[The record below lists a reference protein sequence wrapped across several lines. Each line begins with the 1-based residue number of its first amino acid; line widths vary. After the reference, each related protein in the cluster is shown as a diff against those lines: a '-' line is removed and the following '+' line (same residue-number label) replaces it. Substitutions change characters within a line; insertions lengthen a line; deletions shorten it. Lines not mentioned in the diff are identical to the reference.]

1 MGLVTTDIWTL
12 REVDA
17 AEDVVDVAG
26 DVVVA
31 VAEMEA
37 VMAEMLLLGMTRPS
51 KVADSEAGSAAAL
64 SPTILE
70 SHLMMIRNFRVF
82 R

>member
-37 VMAEMLLLGMTRPS
+37 VMAAMLLLGMTRPS
-51 KVADSEAGSAAAL
+51 KVAGSEAGSAAAL
-64 SPTILE
+64 PLTILE
-70 SHLMMIRNFRVF
+70 SHWMMIRNFRVF